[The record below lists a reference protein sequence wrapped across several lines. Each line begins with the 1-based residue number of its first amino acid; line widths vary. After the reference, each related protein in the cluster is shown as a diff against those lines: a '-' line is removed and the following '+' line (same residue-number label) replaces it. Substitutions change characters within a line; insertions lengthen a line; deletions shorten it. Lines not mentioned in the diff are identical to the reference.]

1 MSYFTFMSVGFPIG
15 TLPEL
20 VIVIAEIICA
30 LSLAQLLE
38 QWLGCEGKVWLPL
51 GFTSTFVLA
60 QVPEEASD
68 TRHRPSALLDS
79 QKLLG

>member
-1 MSYFTFMSVGFPIG
+1 MWTVLG
-15 TLPEL
+15 T
-20 VIVIAEIICA
+20 A
-30 LSLAQLLE
+30 LGTILE
-38 QWLGCEGKVWLPL
+38 CEGKVWLPL